1 MKKFYLFFINTEQVH
16 RFFNNKNT
24 PIIVYLILLM
34 SLTFSV
40 RASNNLILTTIPL
53 ISKYYLNFNSVLIG
67 ILSASAMGSTGIMS
81 ALINSRLDSKKRR
94 KLFISSVFI
103 YSVFEPLFYFSNPYN
118 IWLLVIFS
126 SFFFGSI
133 MPNIIS
139 SAGTIKDKKTRERA
153 LTLYT
158 LSLSAS
164 LVIGPIIESYILLYF
179 NLYQLFLFFIPFDII
194 AVILS
199 FKIRFPDE
207 NNRKTKRTLNI
218 FKNNGFKLSVFNN
231 ISYDTP
237 FALILTFGG
246 IFARTE
252 FNAPYSFVE
261 ILLAGFFGLSFLSR
275 FYLSYRP
282 VRRLYIT
289 TTFSILLTI
298 TGLIMVYLSRNLI
311 TYFIIICMLGI
322 PHGLTFPTSLTA
334 LSRSFNENE
343 ISVANTYFYAIM
355 MFLAVAVPSISGL
368 MVYSIGL
375 RYTFLLFSVPVIILF
390 ILILYEYRKVPGI
403 NE

>member
-1 MKKFYLFFINTEQVH
+1 
-16 RFFNNKNT
+16 
-24 PIIVYLILLM
+24 M

-126 SFFFGSI
+126 GFFFGSI

-403 NE
+403 KE

>member
-1 MKKFYLFFINTEQVH
+1 M
-16 RFFNNKNT
+16 
-24 PIIVYLILLM
+24 IVYLILLM

-126 SFFFGSI
+126 GFFFGSI

>member
-1 MKKFYLFFINTEQVH
+1 FFINTEQVH

-126 SFFFGSI
+126 GFFFGSI